1 MSEAK
6 WIVKSSGRIIGPMTI
21 ENIVEAMRA
30 KTFSVLDEVRE
41 PATRWTFL
49 REHPLLMPV
58 VRQIR
63 DEQSSGMENTQ
74 STFVTSGRTV
84 TSSVTERLYEESELT
99 PNPTTPAQPQMKSI
113 AAVEKNVTPSASGA
127 KSFGVL
133 TDQKVQQQLQKQTSQ
148 WRNVLYALGA
158 LALVGAGAYYKMQA
172 GSGMSNVVAA
182 EKVKFATD
190 RAKRGDFALAI
201 RTVQEIETAKG
212 LSPDEK
218 FLKVKLLLSQE
229 PGNPIELKKT
239 VDELAQEGVGSANV
253 SIEMLQGLVQTKLDN
268 FPEAVKKFEAVVA
281 KDPRDEFALLNLASA
296 AWKGRMLAKA
306 SKLFSDHDAEKR
318 PGDARESERAGG
330 LIQNHVAFFQLLRGL
345 VALGF
350 GSEKGGEI
358 VQQNAYA
365 ELENFSRG
373 MQPLSRSLRSNKS
386 LEEYAREAGA
396 AAKERGTRSA
406 DSTCLKSANG
416 EANADCGRELRFE
429 RMLVRALLARRL
441 GKTEEYTNHLKE
453 LVQTSPFESNRYMK
467 TPLLYWGAF
476 DWRTAIRPLCNQL
489 GNRSDSLVQ
498 AAYALCIAPTDGVG
512 ALTEINS
519 AIAKSPGVNL
529 ITGARFMIYLENKR
543 LNEVGEAA
551 LKYTFQ
557 DELSILWVKAMVQ
570 EQRNDWPGA
579 ERTWQDYIEIDR
591 GEPRA
596 YFGLALAANG
606 LSKLSQQEKFVIQG
620 YRFAPNYA
628 PMMEFR
634 DMDEKY

>member
-41 PATRWTFL
+41 PQTRWTFL

-84 TSSVTERLYEESELT
+84 TSSVTERIMEEAELT

-113 AAVEKNVTPSASGA
+113 AAVEKNVAPSASGA

-148 WRNVLYALGA
+148 WRNVLYGLGA
-158 LALVGAGAYYKMQA
+158 LALVGAGVYYKMQA

-212 LSPDEK
+212 LSPEEK
-218 FLKVKLLLSQE
+218 LLKAKLLLSQE

-239 VDELAQEGVGSANV
+239 VDELTQEGVGGADV
-253 SIEMLQGLVQTKLDN
+253 SVEMLQGLVQTKLDN
-268 FPEAVKKFEAVVA
+268 YPDAVRHFEAVVA
-281 KDPRDEFALLNLASA
+281 KNPHDEKGLLNLAAA

-306 SKLFSDHDAEKR
+306 SKLMSDHDAEKSK
-318 PGDARESERAGG
+318 PSENSGRERSSG
-330 LIQNHVAFFQLLRGL
+330 LIQQNVAYFQLLRGL
-345 VALGF
+345 IALGF
-350 GSEKGGEI
+350 GAEKGGEL
-358 VQQNAYA
+358 VQQSAYA
-365 ELENFSRG
+365 ELENFTRG

-386 LEEYAREAGA
+386 LDEYARDAGDTGLA
-396 AAKERGTRSA
+396 RGA
-406 DSTCLKSANG
+406 DSSCLKSITG
-416 EANADCGRELRFE
+416 EANVDCGRELRFE
-429 RMLVRALLARRL
+429 RMLVRSLLARRL
-441 GKTEEYTNHLKE
+441 GKTDEYMNHLKE
-453 LVQTSPFESNRYMK
+453 LVQTSPFESARYMK
-467 TPLLYWGAF
+467 TPLLFWGAF
-476 DWRTAIRPLCNQL
+476 EWRSAIRPLCNQL

-512 ALTEINS
+512 ALTEIN
-519 AIAKSPGVNL
+519 AAMAKSPGVNL
-529 ITGARFMIYLENKR
+529 VTGARFMIYLENKR
-543 LNEVGEAA
+543 LNEVGDAA

-579 ERTWQDYIEIDR
+579 ERTWQDYIAIDR

-596 YFGLALAANG
+596 YYGLALAANG
-606 LSKLSQQEKFVIQG
+606 LSKMALQEKAVNQG
-620 YRFAPNYA
+620 YRFASNYA
-628 PMMEFR
+628 PLMEFR
-634 DMDEKY
+634 EMDEKY